1 MNKPYFN
8 VFWCKNTLKYG
19 RALGINPPPHKFWVQ
34 KQRKEDA
41 SLVLMTPSAGEQ
53 EAKLTPVGPITI
65 LGQLFSLSIDL

>member
-1 MNKPYFN
+1 MSVSVPAR
-8 VFWCKNTLKYG
+8 G
-19 RALGINPPPHKFWVQ
+19 GGALGIKPPTNFWVQ

-65 LGQLFSLSIDL
+65 LGQLFRPIYRSIGAYMF